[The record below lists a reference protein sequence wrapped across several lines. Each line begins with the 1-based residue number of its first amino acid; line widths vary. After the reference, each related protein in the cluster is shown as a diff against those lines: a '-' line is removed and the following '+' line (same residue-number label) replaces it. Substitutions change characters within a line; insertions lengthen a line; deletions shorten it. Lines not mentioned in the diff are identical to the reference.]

1 MMTNAVLTP
10 AKEPLDK
17 TVVRLCPSPDGETLR
32 IDIRCPVQILT
43 PEQHNALKF
52 GSAVWKE
59 FAGNQF
65 GQYRRWLED
74 VLKPALNKVSPGDPK
89 LGVELCHV
97 YCDASPEQSGR
108 QWRVSVTF
116 EVPAISDPQF
126 LKDALVQRGL
136 LEKCVFIKYQT
147 SDPSGDT
154 RIMDAIKQPERGAK

>member
-1 MMTNAVLTP
+1 MSQGTLTP

-17 TVVRLCPSPDGETLR
+17 TVVRLCPSPDGKTLR

-43 PEQHNALKF
+43 PEQHNTLELA
-52 GSAVWKE
+52 SDVWNQ
-59 FAGNQF
+59 FAGSQF
-65 GQYRRWLED
+65 GQYRSWMEE
-74 VLKPALNKVSPGDPK
+74 VLKPALNKVNPGDPK
-89 LGVELCHV
+89 LGMELCHV

-126 LKDALVQRGL
+126 LKDALIQRGL

-154 RIMDAIKQPERGAK
+154 RVMDAIRQLGRDTK